1 MILEFRYPLP
11 KIERGEV
18 LEKRKRG
25 RPKVDTHLTEGHYDN
40 RRKELNY
47 KYMFEGTGVLID
59 AAEEIPEKHILYEV
73 DHEHFRFK
81 ACKTGI
87 LEQLGRLRIQDN
99 ADLEDCVIVANFAI
113 DAIKAGV
120 GVKEITV
127 AIRKLR
133 TALKKYSADEENE
146 FLRMEFRR
154 ALYELRE
161 LGGG

>member
-1 MILEFRYPLP
+1 M
-11 KIERGEV
+11 
-18 LEKRKRG
+18 EKCKRG

-59 AAEEIPEKHILYEV
+59 AADEIPERNILYEV
-73 DHEHFRFK
+73 DNAKFCFK

-99 ADLEDCVIVANFAI
+99 AALEDCVIVANFAI

-161 LGGG
+161 LGGE

>member
-1 MILEFRYPLP
+1 M
-11 KIERGEV
+11 
-18 LEKRKRG
+18 EKRKRG

-47 KYMFEGTGVLID
+47 KYMFEGTGVLMD

-87 LEQLGRLRIQDN
+87 LEQIGRLRIQDN
-99 ADLEDCVIVANFAI
+99 AALEDCVIVANYAI

-161 LGGG
+161 LGGE

>member
-1 MILEFRYPLP
+1 M
-11 KIERGEV
+11 
-18 LEKRKRG
+18 EKRKRG

-47 KYMFEGTGVLID
+47 KYMFEGTGVLMD
-59 AAEEIPEKHILYEV
+59 AAKEIPEKHILYEV

-99 ADLEDCVIVANFAI
+99 AALEDCVIVANHAI

-161 LGGG
+161 LGGE

>member
-1 MILEFRYPLP
+1 M
-11 KIERGEV
+11 
-18 LEKRKRG
+18 EKRKRG
-25 RPKVDTHLTEGHYDN
+25 RPKVDTHLTEGHYDS

-47 KYMFEGTGVLID
+47 KYMFEGTGVLMD

-99 ADLEDCVIVANFAI
+99 AALEDCVIVANYAI

-133 TALKKYSADEENE
+133 TALKKYRADEENE

-161 LGGG
+161 LGGE

>member
-1 MILEFRYPLP
+1 M
-11 KIERGEV
+11 
-18 LEKRKRG
+18 EKRKRG

-47 KYMFEGTGVLID
+47 KYMFEGTGVLMD

-99 ADLEDCVIVANFAI
+99 SALEDCVIVANYAI

-133 TALKKYSADEENE
+133 TALKKYSAEEENE

-161 LGGG
+161 LGGE

>member
-1 MILEFRYPLP
+1 M
-11 KIERGEV
+11 
-18 LEKRKRG
+18 EKRKRG

-47 KYMFEGTGVLID
+47 KYMFEGTGVLMD

-99 ADLEDCVIVANFAI
+99 AALEDCVIVANYAI
-113 DAIKAGV
+113 DAIKTGV

-133 TALKKYSADEENE
+133 TSLKKYSADEENE

-161 LGGG
+161 LGGA

>member
-1 MILEFRYPLP
+1 M
-11 KIERGEV
+11 
-18 LEKRKRG
+18 EKRKQG
-25 RPKVDTHLTEGHYDN
+25 RAKVDTHITDGQFNN
-40 RRKELNY
+40 RRQELNY
-47 KYMFEGTGVLID
+47 KYMFEGAGVLMD
-59 AAEEIPEKHILYEV
+59 AADEIPERTILYEM
-73 DHEHFRFK
+73 DKENRCFK

-99 ADLEDCVIVANFAI
+99 AAIEDCVIVANYAI

-161 LGGG
+161 LGGE

>member
-1 MILEFRYPLP
+1 
-11 KIERGEV
+11 

-25 RPKVDTHLTEGHYDN
+25 RPKVDTHLTENNFDN
-40 RRKELNY
+40 RRQELNY
-47 KYMFEGTGVLID
+47 KYMFEGRGVLLD
-59 AAEEIPEKHILYEV
+59 APEDIPEGHILYEV
-73 DHEHFRFK
+73 DDANFRFK
-81 ACKTGI
+81 VCKNGI

-99 ADLEDCVIVANFAI
+99 AALEDCVIVANYAI

-161 LGGG
+161 LGGE

>member
-1 MILEFRYPLP
+1 M
-11 KIERGEV
+11 
-18 LEKRKRG
+18 EKRKQG
-25 RPKVDTHLTEGHYDN
+25 RPKVDTHITGGQFNN
-40 RRKELNY
+40 RRQELNY
-47 KYMFEGTGVLID
+47 KYMFEGTGVLMD
-59 AAEEIPEKHILYEV
+59 AADEIPERTILYEM
-73 DHEHFRFK
+73 DKENRCFK

-99 ADLEDCVIVANFAI
+99 AALEDCVIVANYAI
-113 DAIKAGV
+113 DAIKADV

-161 LGGG
+161 LGGE

>member
-1 MILEFRYPLP
+1 M
-11 KIERGEV
+11 
-18 LEKRKRG
+18 EKRKRG
-25 RPKVDTHLTEGHYDN
+25 RPKVDTHLTQGHYDN

-47 KYMFEGTGVLID
+47 KYMFEGTGVLLD
-59 AAEEIPEKHILYEV
+59 AADEIPERNILYEV
-73 DHEHFRFK
+73 DDANFRFK

-99 ADLEDCVIVANFAI
+99 AALEDCVIVANFAI

-133 TALKKYSADEENE
+133 TALKKYTKKY
-146 FLRMEFRR
+146 LFR
-154 ALYELRE
+154 LLP
-161 LGGG
+161 LVN

>member
-1 MILEFRYPLP
+1 M
-11 KIERGEV
+11 
-18 LEKRKRG
+18 EKRKRG

-47 KYMFEGTGVLID
+47 KYMFEGTGVLMD

-99 ADLEDCVIVANFAI
+99 AALEDCVIVANYAI

-133 TALKKYSADEENE
+133 TALKKYSAEEENE

-161 LGGG
+161 LGGE

>member
-1 MILEFRYPLP
+1 M
-11 KIERGEV
+11 
-18 LEKRKRG
+18 EKRKRG

-47 KYMFEGTGVLID
+47 KYMFEGTGVLMD

-99 ADLEDCVIVANFAI
+99 AALEDCVIVANYAI

-133 TALKKYSADEENE
+133 TALKKYSADEANE

-161 LGGG
+161 LGGE